1 VQPLLILFGAL
12 FTVAVCLACGGLLL
26 RDAAVDIGVRF
37 VVGAAVLSLVVFAIA
52 AVGVVYPAVFLVMG
66 AAVLCF
72 ARRDIFRSRDR
83 KGAVGPRSLTL
94 AALSLLFAVWFAIY
108 FVHAMAPE
116 VSPDGSAYHLALVAR
131 YLREHGFHRIT
142 TNLYAS
148 LSQGIEMLFLFAFAF
163 GRHSAAALV
172 HFAFLLALVWQMFVY
187 ARREGF
193 PLAGG
198 CAAFLV
204 FASPVVGIDGASA
217 YNDVAVA
224 AIAFTIFNLLQ
235 IWEGNR
241 ETRLLIA
248 IGMLAGFA
256 YATKYTAVLAVPYA
270 AGYVAWKSRR
280 WRDVLIVGGCAMLL
294 ILPWMIKNWIWVENP
309 TAPFFNQWFPNPYV
323 STSFEA
329 EYKDY
334 LTHYELTSL
343 RQIPMQVTT
352 YGALSG
358 LLGPVFLLAPIALLA
373 ALRKEGRQLLLAA
386 LVFGVTYFSN
396 IGARFLIPPLPFI
409 ALAMTLPFARV
420 FARFPAVPF
429 ALVAVHAVLSWPS
442 IVPKYG
448 RQDAWRLRGMPWREA
463 LRIRPEASWLERW
476 IPDYG
481 AVRLIEMA
489 TPPGSTIFSTQPLPE
504 AYTSRRILVE
514 YYSTENQV
522 SGRMLRSG
530 AVPGYAP
537 TLRMHFPF
545 ARQPL
550 RAIRVVQTAA
560 PAGAGGNLW
569 SMNELRVFDGGR
581 ELPRLARWRLRARPY
596 AWGIQN
602 AFDNSLITFWIS
614 GDSLRAG
621 MYVEADFGGSEEAD
635 SVDIQCAPNQWQ
647 VRLKLEGIP
656 VSASA
661 GAGWK
666 TLAESPVQIE
676 EARPIGW
683 RRAVADELKRR
694 GIDYVMLFDSD
705 LGADDLRRNP
715 DRWGIMPIGK
725 SKASRL
731 YKLP

>member
-26 RDAAVDIGVRF
+26 RNAAVDTGVRF
-37 VVGAAVLSLVVFAIA
+37 VVGAAALSVAVFGVA
-52 AVGVVYPAVFLVMG
+52 AAGVVYPAVFLVAG
-66 AAVLCF
+66 TAVLWF
-72 ARRDIFRSRDR
+72 ARRDILRSRDR
-83 KGAVGPRSLTL
+83 KRAIGLRSLAA

-116 VSPDGSAYHLALVAR
+116 VSPDGAAYHLALVAR

-142 TNLYAS
+142 TNLYAD
-148 LSQGIEMLFLFAFAF
+148 LSQGVEMLFLFAFAF

-172 HFAFLLALVWQMFVY
+172 HFAFLLALVWQMLVY
-187 ARREGF
+187 TRREGF
-193 PLAGG
+193 ALAGG

-204 FASPVVGIDGASA
+204 FASPVVGIDGSSA

-241 ETRLLIA
+241 EPRLLIA

-256 YATKYTAVLAVPYA
+256 YATKYTAVLAVLYA

-280 WRDVLIVGGCAMLL
+280 RRDVAIVTGCAMLL
-294 ILPWMIKNWIWVENP
+294 ILPWMIKNWIWVGNP

-334 LTHYELTSL
+334 LTHYDLSSL

-386 LVFGVTYFSN
+386 LVFGATYFSN
-396 IGARFLIPPLPFI
+396 IGARFLIPPLPFL
-409 ALAMTLPFARV
+409 ALAMTLPFARI
-420 FARFPAVPF
+420 PAVPF

-442 IVPKYG
+442 NVPKYG

-481 AVRLIEMA
+481 AIHLIETA
-489 TPPGSTIFSTQPLPE
+489 TPAGSTIFSTQPLPE

-522 SGRMLRSG
+522 TGRMLRSG
-530 AVPGYAP
+530 AVPEYAP
-537 TLRMHFPF
+537 TLRLHFSF
-545 ARQPL
+545 ARRPL
-550 RAIRVVQTAA
+550 RAVRVVQTAA
-560 PAGAGGNLW
+560 PSGPGGNLW
-569 SMNELRVFDGGR
+569 SINELRIFDGSR
-581 ELPRLARWRLRARPY
+581 ELSRLARWRLRARPY
-596 AWGIQN
+596 AWRIQN
-602 AFDNSLITFWIS
+602 AFDNSPVTFWIS
-614 GDSLRAG
+614 GDSLRPG
-621 MYVEADFGGSEEAD
+621 MYVETDFGGSEEAD
-635 SVDIQCAPNQWQ
+635 AVDIQCAPNQWQ
-647 VRLKLEGIP
+647 MRLKLEGIP
-656 VSASA
+656 ASGSDDGGE

-666 TLAESPVQIE
+666 TLAESPVPIE
-676 EARPIGW
+676 EARPIEW
-683 RRAVADELKRR
+683 RRAVAGELKRR
-694 GIDYVMLFDSD
+694 GIDYVMMFDGD

-715 DRWGIMPIGK
+715 DRWGILPLGK
-725 SKASRL
+725 SKAARL